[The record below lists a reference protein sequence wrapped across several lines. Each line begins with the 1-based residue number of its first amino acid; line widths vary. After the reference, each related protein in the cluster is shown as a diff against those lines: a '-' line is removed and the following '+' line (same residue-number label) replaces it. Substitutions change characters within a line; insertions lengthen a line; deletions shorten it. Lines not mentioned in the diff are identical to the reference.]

1 MIQTPDSRVWNK
13 SWCSCVRCGSLPFTD
28 CNILKHVCPQVL
40 WSSFLQAKE
49 ELQSIFPLS
58 HENHSCGNAL
68 ERVLALE
75 IELAEAL
82 RGKQKQ
88 STIHFQRYM
97 VLQELERTI
106 LNTELTPFFFAWN
119 CSSFLKQHTD
129 DEAIFQS
136 FRDINDLIE
145 EMLATKGRYASI
157 ETELKEM
164 HDRYSQL
171 SLKFAEVE
179 GERQKLMLTLKNVR
193 ASKKGTGLNRSSS
206 ATLGEH

>member
-106 LNTELTPFFFAWN
+106 LNTELTPLFFCLKLQLFLEATHRWRSNPPEFQRHKRSNRGNAGDQRAICIYRDRAQGDAWPLLSAKPQVCRGWKRETKAN
-119 CSSFLKQHTD
+119 D
-129 DEAIFQS
+129 DS
-136 FRDINDLIE
+136 
-145 EMLATKGRYASI
+145 
-157 ETELKEM
+157 
-164 HDRYSQL
+164 
-171 SLKFAEVE
+171 
-179 GERQKLMLTLKNVR
+179 
-193 ASKKGTGLNRSSS
+193 
-206 ATLGEH
+206 